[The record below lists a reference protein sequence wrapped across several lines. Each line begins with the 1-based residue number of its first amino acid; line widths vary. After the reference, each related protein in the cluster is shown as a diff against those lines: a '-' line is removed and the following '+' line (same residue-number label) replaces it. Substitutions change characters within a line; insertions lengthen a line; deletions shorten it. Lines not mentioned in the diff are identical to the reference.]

1 MKIRLIVLL
10 ILGVMLALPAALN
23 AQDTSP
29 MSVINTWH
37 EAMNAGDLDTALATL
52 SDDAFIKLVPPP
64 MEGHDGIFSGKEAIR
79 SWWENLQSLNGEST
93 LSDCQVD
100 GEKVTCILRYSDD
113 SLKDLGLDFIDNEF
127 TVIVQDGK
135 IQTYTAT
142 MTGESLTRLMA
153 AMPPEALPESGE
165 TTFPASAVVLALGS
179 LVILGGLGLA
189 LRRRRSR

>member
-10 ILGVMLALPAALN
+10 ILGVTLALPAALY

-37 EAMNAGDLDTALATL
+37 DAMNAGDVDTALATL

-64 MEGHDGIFSGKEAIR
+64 MEGHDGIFSGKEAIGG
-79 SWWENLQSLNGEST
+79 WWENLYALNGEST

-100 GEKVTCILRYSDD
+100 GETITCILRYTDD

-127 TVIVQDGK
+127 AVIVQEGK

-142 MTGESLTRLMA
+142 MTGESLTKLMA
-153 AMPPEALPESGE
+153 AMPPEALPESGGAA
-165 TTFPASAVVLALGS
+165 FPTSVVVLALGG
-179 LVILGGLGLA
+179 LAILGSLGLV
-189 LRRRRSR
+189 LRRWHLS

>member
-1 MKIRLIVLL
+1 MKIHLIILL
-10 ILGVMLALPAALN
+10 ILGVMLALPAALY

-29 MSVINTWH
+29 MPVINTWH
-37 EAMNAGDLDTALATL
+37 DAMNAGDVDTALATL

-64 MEGHDGIFSGKEAIR
+64 MEGHDGTFSGKEAIR
-79 SWWENLQSLNGEST
+79 GWWENLHTLNGEST

-100 GEKVTCILRYSDD
+100 GETITCILRYTDD

-127 TVIVQDGK
+127 AAVVQGGK

-153 AMPPEALPESGE
+153 AMPPEALPESGG
-165 TTFPASAVVLALGS
+165 TTFSISAVVLALGS

-189 LRRRRSR
+189 LRRWHLS